1 MPNGLDLAS
10 IFTIFPFEVSPT
22 ARKTKLVDAFS
33 GSASD
38 YERLIWRPRAT
49 GLVAIYSRKGC
60 PRGGGERVLESPEPE
75 NDFSL
80 EASMPEG
87 TAPLESIVCTEELR
101 SRPLRP
107 PDFEKE
113 NRALVALAIALSDS
127 ASTIFQTLAETILD
141 VTQCDSSGLS
151 LLTPDGG
158 KRFYWPAIAGM
169 WAPHIGGGTPRH
181 FGPCGDVL
189 DRNCTMLFRHFERRY
204 PYLTPVVPAAE
215 ECLLVPFYVDG
226 KAVGTIWGIMHS
238 DRRKF
243 DSEDERIMSS
253 LGQFASVAYR
263 TVASLDDLKVQIAA
277 REKAEAE
284 LHERATGLEAKI
296 RRLIDANLMGIFT
309 WNFEG
314 KIVEANQ
321 TFLKMVQWGREDL
334 ASAGM
339 RWTDLTPEEW
349 RDRDELAVAELKATG
364 SVQPYRKEYFRKD
377 GSRLPVAVGAALL
390 EEGGNEGV
398 AYVVDITKQKDAE
411 EGLRRVEQQARAIV
425 DSALDAVIV
434 MNAEGNITEWN
445 KQAEEI
451 FGWTRSE
458 ALGRR
463 ISETII
469 PMQCRPAHE
478 VGLRHFLRTGQGPV
492 LNRRIEIAALRR
504 DGTEF
509 PVELTITPLE
519 SGDTWTFSS
528 FIRDITARRRAE
540 EDLRNAHAELA
551 HVNRVM
557 TMGELAASIAH
568 EVNQPLAAIVA
579 SGDSC
584 TAWLANEPPNLDK
597 ARAAAVRI
605 VQAATQASDIVR
617 RIRALFR
624 KTASITTPL
633 EINEV
638 IAETVSLV
646 GGEVHRKGV
655 SLNTELAAN
664 LPAVLGDR
672 IQLQQVILNLVLNST
687 DAMTGFEHQ
696 PLRLVIQSKLAEPGE
711 IVVSVADTGKG
722 IDPQHTAQLFAPFF
736 TTKPEGIGMGLSIS
750 RTIIEAHGGRLWA
763 AANHP
768 YGAVFHFALPA
779 ATNA

>member
-1 MPNGLDLAS
+1 VP
-10 IFTIFPFEVSPT
+10 E
-22 ARKTKLVDAFS
+22 
-33 GSASD
+33 SA
-38 YERLIWRPRAT
+38 
-49 GLVAIYSRKGC
+49 
-60 PRGGGERVLESPEPE
+60 EPQ

-87 TAPLESIVCTEELR
+87 AAPLESIVCTEELQR
-101 SRPLRP
+101 RPWRP

-113 NRALVALAIALSDS
+113 NRALVVLVTALSDS

-169 WAPHIGGGTPRH
+169 WAPHVGGGTPRN

-204 PYLTPVVPAAE
+204 PYLMPVVPAAE

-238 DRRKF
+238 DRRQF
-243 DSEDERIMSS
+243 DSEDDRIMGA

-263 TVASLDDLKVQIAA
+263 TVASIDDLKVQVAA

-284 LHERATGLEAKI
+284 LRERATGLEAKV
-296 RRLIDANLMGIFT
+296 RRLIDANIMGIFT
-309 WNFEG
+309 WNLEG
-314 KIVEANQ
+314 RIVEANE
-321 TFLKMVQWGREDL
+321 TFLKMVQRGREDV

-349 RDRDELAVAELKATG
+349 RARDELAVADLKATG
-364 SVQPYRKEYFRKD
+364 TMQPYQKEYFRKD
-377 GSRLPVAVGAALL
+377 GSRVPVLVGAALF
-390 EEGGNEGV
+390 EEGEDDGV
-398 AYVVDITKQKDAE
+398 AFALDLSEQKRAE
-411 EGLRRVEQQARAIV
+411 EAFHRVEEQARAIV
-425 DSALDAVIV
+425 DSALDAVVV
-434 MNAEGNITEWN
+434 MDAEGLIMDWN
-445 KQAEEI
+445 KQAEET
-451 FGWTRSE
+451 FGWTRPE
-458 ALGRR
+458 ALSRR
-463 ISETII
+463 MSETII
-469 PMQCRPAHE
+469 PAQYRLSHE
-478 VGLRHFLRTGQGPV
+478 RGLQHFFKSGQGPV
-492 LNRRIEIAALRR
+492 LNRRIEITALRR

-509 PVELTITPLE
+509 PVELTITPLK

-528 FIRDITARRRAE
+528 FIRDITARRQAE
-540 EDLRNAHAELA
+540 EDLRNAQAELA

-568 EVNQPLAAIVA
+568 EVNQPLAAIIA

-597 ARAAAVRI
+597 ARGAASRI

-624 KTASITTPL
+624 KTTSITTPL

-638 IAETVSLV
+638 ITETVSLID
-646 GGEVHRKGV
+646 GEVQRKGV

-664 LPAVLGDR
+664 LPVVLGDR
-672 IQLQQVILNLVLNST
+672 IQLQQVILNLAINGT
-687 DAMTGFEHQ
+687 EAMAAVEDQH
-696 PLRLVIQSKLAEPGE
+696 RRMMIQSALTEAGE
-711 IVVSVADTGKG
+711 VLVSVADFGPG
-722 IDPQHTAQLFAPFF
+722 IDPQQTAQLFAPFF

-763 AANHP
+763 VANQP
-768 YGAVFHFALPA
+768 RGAVFHFALPA
-779 ATNA
+779 APTA